1 MGVRFSQHSQKS
13 IPSRDL
19 STEIFAKSP
28 RPESSM
34 ATKSAKSLQKE
45 VFIANFS
52 LVARTNK
59 AKNDSGS
66 ERESKK
72 IVCAF
77 YDHPHRLHDDDDDDD
92 TVSVNVDHLMGQ
104 RRLERR

>member
-1 MGVRFSQHSQKS
+1 
-13 IPSRDL
+13 
-19 STEIFAKSP
+19 
-28 RPESSM
+28 M

-92 TVSVNVDHLMGQ
+92 DDDDTVSVNVDHLMGQ